1 VTSRAALTPSAQIVL
16 FSVVQAATAQWGRG
30 ANNGGDVRI
39 AYLGKDYST

>member
-1 VTSRAALTPSAQIVL
+1 VASQAALTPSAQITL
-16 FSVVQAATAQWGRG
+16 FSVVLAATVQWRRG